1 MKMGAPIRRP
11 DLFAAAIRSLVGK
24 ILAFVLAAACL
35 SPAHAG
41 TLTREQVQQRFKL
54 PYEVGEKLADL
65 PVWPI
70 TSTLE
75 KEAGVV
81 AYAYETV
88 DLSPIPGFEGTPMNF
103 LVELDRKGEFI
114 DVELLS
120 QREPVFT
127 FRDLGGYGDTF
138 LRQFIAQYTGKNLNQ
153 PFIIAMDSAR
163 NPGGVGKDRGG
174 VAMLDGVAKA
184 TTSIRIVNQTVLTS
198 ALSVARAKLGLVDH
212 GALGPPAKVR
222 GDEFERV
229 TFGEMLDKGMIGRLA
244 LTNRDVEKLFQG
256 TDGAGADQE
265 ALAQPDDVYV
275 DLYVAY
281 LNAPTI
287 GRGLLGDEGYKVLM
301 DRNFDNRHL
310 WWIGVAGRYQ
320 IVDDDFVPGAQ
331 SPRLALRQSG
341 GFLDFRDQ
349 GVENLE
355 TTAPVKLQMSRVF
368 GLRGDS
374 DVDPGSPV
382 DLVATLTR
390 AKGQM
395 LPIFTH
401 QQASLSYKPPPYLFA
416 YPPKPIPEWLAAW
429 KGRWIDITVIA
440 FSLVMLT
447 AALARP
453 RWLVVAPGRLRAFR
467 LAFLAY
473 TLVFLGWHAQGQLS
487 IVQVTGALKSLSAGS
502 GLASYLYDPVSL
514 LLIGFTVLSFVIW
527 GRGTFCGWLCPF
539 GALQEFVGL
548 IAEKLRLPQIKFPAK
563 FARQFGYLR
572 TIVLAALAAAAV
584 FAPTLGEGLNAVEP
598 FKTSITLGFNASWP
612 FVAYALALL
621 LVAAFYFKF
630 FCRFICPLGAAMSLG
645 GKLRFFDWITR
656 RAECGKPCQLCKI
669 ECRYD
674 AIEPTGEIRY
684 DACFQCLDC
693 VAIYH
698 DAGRCV
704 PAVLFEK
711 RKKTLVVKRG
721 A

>member
-1 MKMGAPIRRP
+1 MIGR
-11 DLFAAAIRSLVGK
+11 
-24 ILAFVLAAACL
+24 ILAAVAGRCFGKAIALVLAAACL
-35 SPAHAG
+35 SPTSAG
-41 TLTREQVQQRFKL
+41 TLTREQVQRRFKL

-65 PVWPI
+65 PVWPV

-75 KEAGVV
+75 KEAGAV
-81 AYAYETV
+81 AYAYETI
-88 DLSPIPGFEGTPMNF
+88 DITPLPGFEGSPMNF
-103 LVELDRKGEFI
+103 LVTLDRKGEFV

-153 PFIIAMDSAR
+153 PFIIATDSAR
-163 NPGGVGKDRGG
+163 KPGGVGKDRGG

-198 ALSVARAKLGLVDH
+198 ALAVARAKLGFVDR
-212 GALGPPAKVR
+212 GALGPPARVR
-222 GDEFERV
+222 RDEFERV
-229 TFGEMLDKGMIGRLA
+229 AFAEMLDKGMIRRLA
-244 LTNRDVEKLFQG
+244 LTNRDVEMLFRG
-256 TDGAGADQE
+256 TDGAGADEE
-265 ALAQPDDVYV
+265 ALARPDDTYA

-287 GRGLLGDEGYKVLM
+287 GRALLGDEGYKALM
-301 DRNFDNRHL
+301 DRNFDNLHL

-331 SPRLALRQSG
+331 SPRLALRQAG

-349 GVENLE
+349 GFENLE

-382 DLVATLTR
+382 ELIATLTR

-395 LPIFTH
+395 LPTFTH
-401 QQASLSYKPPPYLFA
+401 QQVMLTYTPPPYLFS

-429 KGRWIDITVIA
+429 KGRWIDISVIA
-440 FSLVMLT
+440 FSLALLT

-453 RWLVVAPGRLRAFR
+453 RWLVARPGRLRVFR
-467 LAFLAY
+467 LAFLAF
-473 TLVFLGWHAQGQLS
+473 TLVFLGWRAQGQLS
-487 IVQVTGALKSLSAGS
+487 IVQVTGALKSLSS
-502 GLASYLYDPVSL
+502 GGGLTSYLYDPVSL
-514 LLIGFTVLSFVIW
+514 LLIGFTVPTFAIW

-548 IAEKLRLPQIKFPAK
+548 IAEKLRLPQVRFPAK
-563 FARQFGYLR
+563 YARKIGNLR
-572 TIVLAALAAAAV
+572 YVVLALLAAAAV
-584 FAPTLGEGLNAVEP
+584 FAPTLGESLNAVEP

-612 FVAYALALL
+612 FVAYALTLL
-621 LVAAFYFKF
+621 SVAAFYFKF
-630 FCRFICPLGAAMSLG
+630 FCRFICPLGAAMSIG
-645 GKLRFFDWITR
+645 GKLRLFDWIAR
-656 RAECGKPCQLCKI
+656 RPECGKPCQLCKI

-674 AIEPTGEIRY
+674 AIKPTGEIRY

-693 VAIYH
+693 VKIYN
-698 DAGRCV
+698 DVRRCV
-704 PAVLFEK
+704 PAVLYAK
-711 RKKTLVVKRG
+711 RKKTLIIKSG

>member
-1 MKMGAPIRRP
+1 
-11 DLFAAAIRSLVGK
+11 
-24 ILAFVLAAACL
+24 
-35 SPAHAG
+35 
-41 TLTREQVQQRFKL
+41 
-54 PYEVGEKLADL
+54 
-65 PVWPI
+65 
-70 TSTLE
+70 LE
-75 KEAGVV
+75 KEAGNV
-81 AYAYETV
+81 AYAYETI
-88 DLSPIPGFEGTPMNF
+88 DITPLPGFEGTPMNF
-103 LVELDRKGEFI
+103 LVTLDRKGEFV

-127 FRDLGGYGDTF
+127 FRDLGGYGDTL

-153 PFIIAMDSAR
+153 PFVIATDSAR

-174 VAMLDGVAKA
+174 VALLDGVAKA
-184 TTSIRIVNQTVLTS
+184 TTSVRIVNQTVLTS
-198 ALSVARAKLGLVDH
+198 ALAVARAKLGFVDR

-222 GDEFERV
+222 QDEFERV
-229 TFGEMLDKGMIGRLA
+229 TFGEMLDKGMIRRLV
-244 LTNRDVEKLFQG
+244 LTNRDVEKLFKG
-256 TDGAGADQE
+256 TDGAGADEE
-265 ALAQPDDVYV
+265 ALARPDDTYA

-287 GRGLLGDEGYKVLM
+287 GRALLGDEGYKTLM

-310 WWIGVAGRYQ
+310 WWIGAAGRYQ

-331 SPRLALRQSG
+331 SPRLALRQAG

-349 GVENLE
+349 GFENLE
-355 TTAPVKLQMSRVF
+355 TTAPVKLQVSRVF

-382 DLVATLTR
+382 ELIATLTR

-401 QQASLSYKPPPYLFA
+401 QQVMLTYAPPPYLFSF
-416 YPPKPIPEWLAAW
+416 PPKLIPEWLAAW
-429 KGRWIDITVIA
+429 KGRWIDISVIA
-440 FSLVMLT
+440 FSLVLLT

-453 RWLVVAPGRLRAFR
+453 RWLVARPGRLRVFR
-467 LAFLAY
+467 LAFLAF
-473 TLVFLGWHAQGQLS
+473 TLVFLGWRAQGQLS
-487 IVQVTGALKSLSAGS
+487 IVQVTGALKSLSS
-502 GLASYLYDPVSL
+502 GGGLTSYLYDPVSL
-514 LLIGFTVLSFVIW
+514 LLIGFTVLTFAIW

-548 IAEKLRLPQIKFPAK
+548 IAEKLRLPQVKLPAK
-563 FARQFGYLR
+563 YARKIGNLR
-572 TIVLAALAAAAV
+572 YVVLALLAAAAA
-584 FAPTLGEGLNAVEP
+584 FAPTLGESLNAVEP

-621 LVAAFYFKF
+621 LAAAFYFKF
-630 FCRFICPLGAAMSLG
+630 FCRFICPLGAVMSIG
-645 GKLRFFDWITR
+645 GKLRLFDWIVR
-656 RAECGKPCQLCKI
+656 RPECGKPCQLCKI

-674 AIEPTGEIRY
+674 AIKPKGDIRY

-693 VAIYH
+693 VEIYN
-698 DAGRCV
+698 DVRRCV
-704 PAVLFEK
+704 PAVLYEK
-711 RKKTLVVKRG
+711 RKRTLNIKNG

>member
-1 MKMGAPIRRP
+1 MKTGVAVVRA
-11 DLFAAAIRSLVGK
+11 DLFAAKVRSLAGA
-24 ILAFVLAAACL
+24 ILALVVAAACL
-35 SPAHAG
+35 LPAKAG
-41 TLTREQVQQRFKL
+41 TLTREQVQERFKL
-54 PYEVGEKLADL
+54 PYEVGEKPADL
-65 PVWPI
+65 PVWPVA
-70 TSTLE
+70 STLE
-75 KEAGVV
+75 KEAGIV
-81 AYAYETV
+81 AYAYETI
-88 DLSPIPGFEGTPMNF
+88 DFAPLPGFEGTPMNF
-103 LVELDRKGEFI
+103 LVTLDRKGEFI
-114 DVELLS
+114 NVELLS

-127 FRDLGGYGDTF
+127 FRDLGGYGDTL
-138 LRQFIAQYTGKNLNQ
+138 LRQFIAQYNGKSLNQ

-163 NPGGVGKDRGG
+163 NPGVVGKDRGG
-174 VAMLDGVAKA
+174 VAMLDGIAKA
-184 TTSIRIVNQTVLTS
+184 TTSVRIVNQTVLTS
-198 ALSVARAKLGLVDH
+198 ALAVARAKLGFVDR

-222 GDEFERV
+222 RDEFEPV
-229 TFGEMLDKGMIGRLA
+229 SFGDMLDKGMIGRLT
-244 LTNRDVEKLFQG
+244 LTNRDVEMLFRG
-256 TDGAGADQE
+256 TDGAGADEE
-265 ALAQPDDVYV
+265 ALARPDDPYV
-275 DLYVAY
+275 ELYIAY

-287 GRGLLGDEGYKVLM
+287 GRALLGAEGYKTLTE
-301 DRNFDNRHL
+301 RNFDNRHL

-331 SPRLALRQSG
+331 SPRLALRQAG

-349 GVENLE
+349 GFENLE

-368 GLRGDS
+368 GLRGDA
-374 DVDPGSPV
+374 DVDPGASV
-382 DLVATLTR
+382 ELIATLTR

-401 QQASLSYKPPPYLFA
+401 QQVVLTYAPPPYLFA

-429 KGRWIDITVIA
+429 KGRWLDIAAIML
-440 FSLVMLT
+440 SLALLT

-453 RWLVVAPGRLRAFR
+453 RWLVARPGRLRAFR

-473 TLVFLGWHAQGQLS
+473 TLGFLGWRAQGQLS
-487 IVQVTGALKSLSAGS
+487 IVQVTGALKSLSS
-502 GLASYLYDPVSL
+502 GGGLTSYLYDPVSL
-514 LLIGFTVLSFVIW
+514 LLIGFTVLTFAIW

-548 IAEKLRLPQIKFPAK
+548 IAEKLRLPQVKLPAK
-563 FARQFGYLR
+563 YIRQMGSLR
-572 TIVLAALAAAAV
+572 SIILGGLAAAAV
-584 FAPTLGEGLNAVEP
+584 FAPTLGESLNAVEP

-621 LVAAFYFKF
+621 LASAFYFKF
-630 FCRFICPLGAAMSLG
+630 FCRFICPLGAVMRFG
-645 GKLRFFDWITR
+645 GKLRLFDWITR
-656 RAECGKPCQLCKI
+656 RAECGKPCQLCKV

-704 PAVLFEK
+704 PAVLLEK
-711 RKKTLVVKRG
+711 RKKTLVVKGG